1 MADSSSRR
9 AFVIAVVVGLAL
21 GFLSAWFDSLPVDT
35 PLKVLASMAN
45 AVGPWLIA
53 AYFVGSRF
61 GDPRNGAI
69 GGLVALTIG
78 VTAYYIGLL
87 AFYGPVL
94 NEVAIAA
101 GALWVVAAA
110 VVGPL
115 YGAAGSAWAAG
126 EGRWRVTAVAL
137 LSGGLLAEAA
147 YRAITVEAW
156 TGVDLSRSAIQVAI
170 VDLVLA
176 ILVPLALL
184 ERARWARG
192 FGLSLAIGLVGAAGL
207 AVALAGMQTLLFGR
221 PV

>member
-1 MADSSSRR
+1 MAGSSPRG
-9 AFVIAVVVGLAL
+9 AVVTVVIVGVVL
-21 GFLSAWFDSLPVDT
+21 GFLSAWFDGLPVDT

-53 AYFVGSRF
+53 AFFVGSRF
-61 GDPRNGAI
+61 ADPRRGALGGFAALAI
-69 GGLVALTIG
+69 GV
-78 VTAYYIGLL
+78 VAYYVSVL
-87 AFYGPVL
+87 AIYGPVL
-94 NEVAIAA
+94 SDVALRA
-101 GALWVVAAA
+101 GALWIAAAA

-126 EGRWRVTAVAL
+126 EGRWRIPAVAL

-176 ILVPLALL
+176 ILVPLVLL
-184 ERARWARG
+184 ERARWARA
-192 FGLSLAIGLVGAAGL
+192 FGLSLALGLVGAAGL
-207 AVALAGMQTLLFGR
+207 AVALAAIQTLLFGR